1 MYESLVAFGGYCN
14 ALNMLEDKNAV
25 DGLFNEMI
33 NSWTL
38 KKGTGKNLIF
48 NQKKEEER
56 KKNNNKADDKK
67 KKDKKKSKKSS
78 FGKDTQ
84 KTYYWFYPFG
94 KHKGKKD
101 WLINY
106 FLNI

>member
-38 KKGTGKNLIF
+38 KKG
-48 NQKKEEER
+48 
-56 KKNNNKADDKK
+56 KADDKK

-78 FGKDTQ
+78 FGKD
-84 KTYYWFYPFG
+84 
-94 KHKGKKD
+94 KGKKD